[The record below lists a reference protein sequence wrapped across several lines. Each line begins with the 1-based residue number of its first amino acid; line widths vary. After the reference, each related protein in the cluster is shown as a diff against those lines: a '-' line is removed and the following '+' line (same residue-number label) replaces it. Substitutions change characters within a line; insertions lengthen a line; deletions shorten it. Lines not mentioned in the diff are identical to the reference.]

1 MILVPGLGITDIK
14 FSLDGI
20 GYINKFKSIK
30 IFSLNLFFV
39 LFCFLILNLKIII
52 KTKEYF

>member
-30 IFSLNLFFV
+30 IFSLNLFF
-39 LFCFLILNLKIII
+39 LF
-52 KTKEYF
+52 YFVEK